1 MQTTAILRDGDAST
15 LDLAR
20 AGLATQ
26 FRNKLE
32 HLRKTGGTYR
42 MSLRFESTRWVDRHA
57 ASDRGLAALAHRT
70 ALSKITK
77 AEVFDLYDFAHSS
90 RVVYF
95 GYRNISRPDPGLFI
109 GTPRGERRTVFLH
122 LGWFAIT
129 ARLHNRRQNP
139 DRA

>member
-1 MQTTAILRDGDAST
+1 MVTHATASSMPCKPPPFSATAMQAPSTWREPASPRSCATSSNTCARPEAPIGCPFDSSPPDG
-15 LDLAR
+15 L
-20 AGLATQ
+20 
-26 FRNKLE
+26 
-32 HLRKTGGTYR
+32 TGTR
-42 MSLRFESTRWVDRHA
+42 PPIVVSPRSLIAPPSQK
-57 ASDRGLAALAHRT
+57 S
-70 ALSKITK
+70 K

-129 ARLHNRRQNP
+129 
-139 DRA
+139 